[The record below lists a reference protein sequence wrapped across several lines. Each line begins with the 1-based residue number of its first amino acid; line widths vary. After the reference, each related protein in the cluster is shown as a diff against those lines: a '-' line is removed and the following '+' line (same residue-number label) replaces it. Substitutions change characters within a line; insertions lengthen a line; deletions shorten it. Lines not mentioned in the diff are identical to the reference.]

1 MFFCHKERRNCNCW
15 NTSEYENKLY
25 HHNQCNHSLQ
35 SHVFLWRTKSH
46 EMICIFFFLFL
57 WLFLFAMVFVD
68 EWRRLHTQ
76 AVSSFC
82 MLLLLP
88 SLLRGAASF
97 LLFFYWKQ
105 HQHIKNCS
113 TVTQWYYTFLFRD
126 CIIISVENLV
136 YFRIYKSDIVLKKKT
151 EQNKFNTKVS
161 TFLLFDL
168 ANKYRAEKNMS
179 ECILCLNAFFTC
191 AHLSYVLPR
200 I

>member
-46 EMICIFFFLFL
+46 AMICIFFFLFL

-88 SLLRGAASF
+88 SLLRGAGFFCFSF
-97 LLFFYWKQ
+97 IENNTKTLKIAILSHNDIILFFSATVSSSPWK
-105 HQHIKNCS
+105 ILFILEY
-113 TVTQWYYTFLFRD
+113 TRVT
-126 CIIISVENLV
+126 
-136 YFRIYKSDIVLKKKT
+136 
-151 EQNKFNTKVS
+151 
-161 TFLLFDL
+161 
-168 ANKYRAEKNMS
+168 
-179 ECILCLNAFFTC
+179 LC
-191 AHLSYVLPR
+191 
-200 I
+200 